1 MMTRIVE
8 SMIVRF
14 DADCERFRAQL
25 KHFCFFY
32 GFSPRRLGVQ
42 LAHDPSRAYSYLK
55 GEKLPTWRTRREWR
69 AFMRDYRESVL
80 V

>member
-1 MMTRIVE
+1 
-8 SMIVRF
+8 MIVRF

-32 GFSPRRLGVQ
+32 GFSPRRLGVH

-55 GEKLPTWRTRREWR
+55 GKKLPTWRTRRKWR
-69 AFMRDYRESVL
+69 AFMRRYRQSVKI
-80 V
+80 